1 MLDLI
6 KQDMPFGGRFND
18 MTDFDIEVAPGLIF
32 DDLMQCNE
40 EMFEGKWTVEH
51 KENKCIKLTNKA
63 DAEDESG
70 VDTIVKVKFYKITGE
85 KTRVRFVRKQG
96 DIMEWATTFTNMK
109 ESYLDSVLLQTQ
121 EAALVV

>member
-1 MLDLI
+1 
-6 KQDMPFGGRFND
+6 

-40 EMFEGKWTVEH
+40 EMFEGKWQVEH
-51 KENKCIKLTNKA
+51 VENKCIKLTNKA
-63 DAEDESG
+63 EAEDENA
-70 VDTIVKVKFYKITGE
+70 VDTIVKVKFYKVNDE

-96 DIMEWATTFTNMK
+96 DIVQWATTFTEMK

-121 EAALVV
+121 EAALVA

>member
-1 MLDLI
+1 
-6 KQDMPFGGRFND
+6 

-40 EMFEGKWTVEH
+40 EMFDGKWVVEH
-51 KENKCIKLTNKA
+51 VENKCIKLTLPV
-63 DAEDESG
+63 AEGDESG
-70 VDTIVKVKFYKITGE
+70 ISTIVKVKFYKINDE

-96 DIMEWATTFTNMK
+96 DIMEWSTTFMSMK

-121 EAALVV
+121 EPALVA